1 MPAMA
6 YTQDDV
12 DALEVAIKSGERQ
25 VSIGGQ
31 SVTYQT
37 IDSLIKARNDA
48 VNELARARRRA
59 NPQTKQTY
67 IHYGGR
73 GYDT

>member
-1 MPAMA
+1 MA
-6 YTQDDV
+6 YTQGDV
-12 DALEVAIKSGERQ
+12 DALELAIKSGERQ

-59 NPQTKQTY
+59 APQPKQTY
-67 IHYGGR
+67 LYHGGR